1 MTVGLPSQPLSALLL
16 CIVAGLGADQA
27 LAAPTAELAKKC
39 AALTQKAFPPRVVG
53 NPAAGS
59 FGGSS
64 RSQQTFFNECIK
76 NGGSVDEEVP
86 KRGPGAQDDPASMM
100 PKR

>member
-1 MTVGLPSQPLSALLL
+1 MIIGLPSRSLNALLL
-16 CIVAGLGADQA
+16 FLAVRLGGDGALSAPPAD
-27 LAAPTAELAKKC
+27 LATNC
-39 AALTQKAFPPRVVG
+39 AALTQKAFTPRVAG

-64 RSQQTFFNECIK
+64 RSQQTFFSECIK
-76 NGGSVDEEVP
+76 NGGSVDEAAP
-86 KRGPGAQDDPASMM
+86 NKGLGAQEPASTM

>member
-1 MTVGLPSQPLSALLL
+1 MIVGLRLQSLNALLL
-16 CIVAGLGADQA
+16 LIGVGLGADGA
-27 LAAPTAELAKKC
+27 FAAPTAELAKKC

-64 RSQQTFFNECIK
+64 RSQQTFFNECVK
-76 NGGSVDEEVP
+76 NAGSVDEEVP
-86 KRGPGAQDDPASMM
+86 NKGLGTQEGPASIT

>member
-1 MTVGLPSQPLSALLL
+1 MIIGLPSRSLNALLL
-16 CIVAGLGADQA
+16 FIGVGLGADGA
-27 LAAPTAELAKKC
+27 LAAPTADLAKKC

-64 RSQQTFFNECIK
+64 RSQQTFFSECIK
-76 NGGSVDEEVP
+76 NGGSVDEAAP
-86 KRGPGAQDDPASMM
+86 NKGLGAQEPASTM